1 MNASALDQDWVR
13 SQFPQLSDDPGF
25 VFCANAGGSFVA
37 LPVIELMEHYNRHTR
52 VQPYSAFGPSEEA
65 GRAMDRARQC
75 WAQAL
80 NLDTAEL
87 TIGPSTSINTY
98 VFANACGEAW
108 GPGDE
113 IVVCQ
118 QDHESNVGVWR
129 NKAKARGATVREWP
143 VDPVTGLLDPEDLYP
158 LLNDNTRWVFFTHC
172 SNIIGT
178 VNPVA
183 DIVAGIRQRCPA
195 RVGVDAVAYAPHHL
209 PDIHAL
215 GVDAYFFSLY
225 KVFGP
230 HQGIMA
236 VRADLH
242 PELQPQSHYFLKT
255 DTHKWL
261 NPAGP
266 PARPGRRL
274 RRGHRL
280 LLGPAPTSRR
290 APRTR
295 RCRSRWTPC
304 TSCWRRTSPPWRSR
318 CWRSSMRVATSACWA
333 SPAPLGATGGQ
344 RSHSSP
350 WVGPPRRSP
359 QPCRRRGIGTEAGHF
374 YAQRLLSALDIA
386 PDAGVV
392 RLSLVHYNTPADAER
407 ILAAL
412 ERALAP

>member
-80 NLDTAEL
+80 NLDPAEL
-87 TIGPSTSINTY
+87 TLGPSTSINTY

-129 NKAKARGATVREWP
+129 NKAAARGATVREWP
-143 VDPVTGLLDPEDLYP
+143 VDPVTGLLDPGDLYP

-242 PELQPQSHYFLKT
+242 PELQPQSHYFLKA
-255 DTHKWL
+255 DPHKWL

-266 PARPGRRL
+266 QHAQVAACAGVIDYFSALHKHHVGTEDTPLAQQMDAVHQLLAAHESALAEPLLAFLNARSDIRVLGKPST
-274 RRGHRL
+274 RGGDR
-280 LLGPAPTSRR
+280 
-290 APRTR
+290 
-295 RCRSRWTPC
+295 
-304 TSCWRRTSPPWRSR
+304 
-318 CWRSSMRVATSACWA
+318 
-333 SPAPLGATGGQ
+333 GATIAFQ
-344 RSHSSP
+344 
-350 WVGPPRRSP
+350 PRGLP
-359 QPCRRRGIGTEAGHF
+359 AAEVAAAMQAQGIGAEAGHF

-392 RLSLVHYNTPADAER
+392 RLSLVHYNTPADVER

-412 ERALAP
+412 EHALAP

>member
-266 PARPGRRL
+266 QHAQVAACAGVIDYFSALHQHHGGAENTPLPQQMDAVHKLLAAHESALAEPLLAFLNARSDI
-274 RRGHRL
+274 RL
-280 LLGPAPTSRR
+280 LGKPSTLGGDRG
-290 APRTR
+290 
-295 RCRSRWTPC
+295 
-304 TSCWRRTSPPWRSR
+304 
-318 CWRSSMRVATSACWA
+318 ATIAFQ
-333 SPAPLGATGGQ
+333 PLGRPAAEVAAAMQ
-344 RSHSSP
+344 A
-350 WVGPPRRSP
+350 
-359 QPCRRRGIGTEAGHF
+359 QGIGTEAGHF